1 MEALVTSPDS
11 DMVQLVQMRSLVAEM
26 AEEAGRERAV
36 FGGNIA
42 QKKPFTQDDIRR
54 LSENRGHID
63 LVWANLQAFR
73 LRPNLPITVAGAI
86 SRMQEAYME
95 SLFATRKAVLN
106 TGERLLDPGRP

>member
-73 LRPNLPITVAGAI
+73 LRPNLPTTVGGAI

>member
-1 MEALVTSPDS
+1 
-11 DMVQLVQMRSLVAEM
+11 M

-95 SLFATRKAVLN
+95 TFSRPEKPCLPLRVLENTRSRDEN
-106 TGERLLDPGRP
+106 GSINQGPLLLQS